1 MPLTTRLLVLAI
13 AAQVLLTFAI
23 LILMGRERVPR
34 IMSGEV
40 AMADV
45 AVERTAY
52 PLRARLFSNNF
63 DNQFQLPVLFYLAAL
78 LALWSGTVG
87 WVEVVLAWLFVALR
101 YAHAAIHTTSNSLL
115 PRFSAYTAGMVVLI
129 VFWLWLVVRLVILS
143 PSL

>member
-13 AAQVLLTFAI
+13 AAQVLLTLAI

-34 IMSGEV
+34 IMSGEI
-40 AMADV
+40 AMADI

-52 PLRARLFSNNF
+52 PLRARLLSNNF
-63 DNQFQLPVLFYLAAL
+63 DNQFQLPVLFYVAAL

-87 WVEVVLAWLFVALR
+87 WLEVVFAWLFVALR
-101 YAHAAIHTTSNSLL
+101 YVHAAIHTTSNSLL

-129 VFWLWLVVRLVILS
+129 VLWLWLVVRLVILS
-143 PSL
+143 PSI

>member
-1 MPLTTRLLVLAI
+1 MPFTTRLLIVAI
-13 AAQVLLTFAI
+13 SAQVLLTLAI

-34 IMSGEV
+34 IMSGEI

-45 AVERTAY
+45 AVERSAY
-52 PLRARLFSNNF
+52 PLRARLLSNSF
-63 DNQFQLPVLFYLAAL
+63 DNQFQLPVLFYVAAL

-101 YAHAAIHTTSNSLL
+101 YVHAAIHTTSNSLL

-129 VFWLWLVVRLVILS
+129 VLWLWLVVRLVILA
-143 PSL
+143 PSI

>member
-1 MPLTTRLLVLAI
+1 MPFTTRLLIVAI
-13 AAQVLLTFAI
+13 SAQVLLTLAI

-34 IMSGEV
+34 IMSGEI

-45 AVERTAY
+45 AVERSAY
-52 PLRARLFSNNF
+52 PLRARLLSNSF
-63 DNQFQLPVLFYLAAL
+63 DNQFQLPVLFYVAAL

-101 YAHAAIHTTSNSLL
+101 YVHAAIHTTSNSLL

-129 VFWLWLVVRLVILS
+129 VLWLWLVVRLVILS